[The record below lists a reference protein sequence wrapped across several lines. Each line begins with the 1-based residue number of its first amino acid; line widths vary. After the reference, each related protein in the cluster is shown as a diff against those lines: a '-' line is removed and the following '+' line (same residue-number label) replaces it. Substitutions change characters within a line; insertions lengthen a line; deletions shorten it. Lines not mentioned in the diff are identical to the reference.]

1 MNMSQN
7 APIAQADRM
16 VNAPLSKI
24 REVIAYAGKLEAQG
38 KKIVHLEIGEPDFD
52 TPEHIVRACKEAL
65 DAGKVHYGPVTGIF
79 ELRDAVARHY
89 NALYGCSYTADEVI
103 ITTGVEQGIFLTMN
117 AYLNPGDEILVPDP
131 GYLCYF
137 TLPNITGS
145 RAVSYPLEEKNK
157 FQLRAEDLEKLVTEH
172 TKTILLN
179 SPSNPC
185 GSMLDEKSLQI
196 VADMAEKHN
205 LLVIS
210 DEVYA
215 DMVYGGKKY
224 CSAASIPSLK
234 KRLIVLHGFSKY
246 FAMTGW
252 RLGYLLC
259 DKPLTDPIMR
269 LNFYNISCPNTFIQY
284 AGLAALTQD
293 DAPSRAMVKEYEAR
307 RNYMVEAL
315 NTLPGCSCG
324 MPDGA
329 FYIFLNIVKTGM
341 SADEFCRVM
350 IDDAGVSLTPGHV
363 FGNMGKDFVRVSYAN
378 SMDNLKLAVSLM
390 RECLEKRG
398 VK

>member
-1 MNMSQN
+1 MSNN

-24 REVIAYAGKLEAQG
+24 REVIAYASKLEAQG
-38 KKIVHLEIGEPDFD
+38 KRIVHLEIGEPDFN
-52 TPEHIVRACKEAL
+52 TPEHIVRACKKAMDE
-65 DAGKVHYGPVTGIF
+65 GKMHYGPVTGIA
-79 ELRDAVARHY
+79 ELRAAVAAHY
-89 NALYGCSYTADEVI
+89 NKLYGSSYTPDEVI
-103 ITTGVEQGIFLTMN
+103 ITTGVEQGIFLSMN

-137 TLPNITGS
+137 TLPHIAGAE
-145 RAVSYPLEEKNK
+145 AVSYPLDEKDD
-157 FQLRAEDLEKLVTEH
+157 FQLKSEELEKLVTPR
-172 TKTILLN
+172 TKAILLN

-185 GSMLDEKSLQI
+185 GSMLDESSLRI
-196 VADMAEKHN
+196 VADLAERHN

-224 CSAASIPSLK
+224 CSAASLPSLK

-259 DKPLTDPIMR
+259 DRALIDPLMR
-269 LNFYNISCPNTFIQY
+269 LNFYNLSCPNTFIQY
-284 AGLAALTQD
+284 AGLAALTED
-293 DAPSRAMVKEYEAR
+293 DAPSRAMIREYENR

-315 NTLPGCSCG
+315 NTLPGCSCR

-329 FYIFLNIVKTGM
+329 FYIFMNIVNTGM
-341 SADEFCRVM
+341 TADEFCRLM
-350 IDDAGVSLTPGHV
+350 IDEAGVSLTPGHV
-363 FGNMGKDFVRVSYAN
+363 FGSMGKDFVRVSYAN
-378 SMDNLKLAVSLM
+378 SMENLKLAVSLM
-390 RECLEKRG
+390 RECLEKKG
-398 VK
+398 AAK

>member
-1 MNMSQN
+1 MLNN
-7 APIAQADRM
+7 ASIPQADRM

-38 KKIVHLEIGEPDFD
+38 KRIVHLEIGEPDFA
-52 TPEHIVRACKEAL
+52 TPEHIVRACKNAL
-65 DAGKVHYGPVTGIF
+65 DEGKVHYGPVTGIA
-79 ELRDAVARHY
+79 ELREAVAEHY
-89 NALYGCSYTADEVI
+89 NKLYGCNYGADEVI
-103 ITTGVEQGIFLTMN
+103 ITTGVEHGIFLTMN

-137 TLPNITGS
+137 TLPHIAGAE
-145 RAVSYPLEEKNK
+145 AVSYPLDEKND
-157 FQLRAEDLEKLVTEH
+157 FQLKVEDLENLVTPN
-172 TKTILLN
+172 TKAILLN

-185 GSMLDEKSLQI
+185 GSMLDEQSMRI
-196 VADMAEKHN
+196 VAKLAERHN

-224 CSAASIPSLK
+224 CSAASLPSLR
-234 KRLIVLHGFSKY
+234 KRLVVLHGFSKY

-259 DKPLTDPIMR
+259 DRALNDPIMR
-269 LNFYNISCPNTFIQY
+269 LNFYNLSCPNTFIQY
-284 AGLAALTQD
+284 AGLAALTED
-293 DAPSRAMVKEYEAR
+293 DAPSRAMIREYEAR

-315 NTLPGCSCG
+315 NSLPGCSCL

-329 FYIFLNIVKTGM
+329 FYIFMNIANTGM
-341 SADEFCRVM
+341 SADEFCRIM
-350 IDDAGVSLTPGHV
+350 IDEAGVSLTPGHV
-363 FGNMGKDFVRVSYAN
+363 FGSMGKDFVRVSYAN
-378 SMDNLKLAVSLM
+378 SMENLTLAVSLM
-390 RECLEKRG
+390 RECLERRG
-398 VK
+398 VAK

>member
-1 MNMSQN
+1 MSNN

-38 KKIVHLEIGEPDFD
+38 KRIVHLEIGEPDFN
-52 TPEHIVRACKEAL
+52 TPDHIVRACKKAMDE
-65 DAGKVHYGPVTGIF
+65 GKMHYGPVTSIA
-79 ELRDAVARHY
+79 ELRAAVAAHY
-89 NALYGCSYTADEVI
+89 NKLYGSSYTPDEVI
-103 ITTGVEQGIFLTMN
+103 ITTGVEQGIFLSMN

-137 TLPNITGS
+137 TLPHIAGAE
-145 RAVSYPLEEKNK
+145 AVSYPLDEKDD
-157 FQLRAEDLEKLVTEH
+157 FQLKAEELEKLVTPR
-172 TKTILLN
+172 TKAILLN

-185 GSMLDEKSLQI
+185 GSMLDESSLRI
-196 VADMAEKHN
+196 VADLAERHN

-224 CSAASIPSLK
+224 CSAASLPSLK

-259 DKPLTDPIMR
+259 DRALIDPLMR
-269 LNFYNISCPNTFIQY
+269 LNFYNLSCPNTFIQY
-284 AGLAALTQD
+284 AGLAALTED
-293 DAPSRAMVKEYEAR
+293 DAPSRAMIREYENR

-315 NTLPGCSCG
+315 NTLPGCSCR

-329 FYIFLNIVKTGM
+329 FYIFMNIVNTGM
-341 SADEFCRVM
+341 TADEFCRLM
-350 IDDAGVSLTPGHV
+350 IDEAGVSLTPGHV
-363 FGNMGKDFVRVSYAN
+363 FGSMGKDFVRVSYAN
-378 SMDNLKLAVSLM
+378 SMENLKLAVSLM
-390 RECLEKRG
+390 RECLEKKG
-398 VK
+398 VAK

>member
-1 MNMSQN
+1 MSN
-7 APIAQADRM
+7 TSPLSQAERM

-24 REVIAYAGKLEAQG
+24 REVIAYAGKLEAAG
-38 KKIVHLEIGEPDFD
+38 KRIVHLEIGEPDVD
-52 TPEHIVRACKEAL
+52 TPKHIVQACKDAL
-65 DAGKVHYGPVTGIF
+65 DAGKVHYGPVTGIP
-79 ELRDAVARHY
+79 ELRAAVAKHY
-89 NALYGCSYTADEVI
+89 NALYGCDYAPEEVI
-103 ITTGVEQGIFLTMN
+103 ITSGVEQGIFLTMN

-145 RAVSYPLEEKNK
+145 KAVSYPLKEEDG
-157 FQLRAEDLEKLVTEH
+157 FQLKAESMEALITPK
-172 TKTILLN
+172 TKAILLN

-185 GSMLDEKSLQI
+185 GSMLDEASLRI
-196 VADMAEKHN
+196 VAELARKHN

-224 CSAASIPSLK
+224 CSAASLPSLRE
-234 KRLIVLHGFSKY
+234 RLVVLHGFSKY

-259 DKPLTDPIMR
+259 DRSLTDPIMR
-269 LNFYNISCPNTFIQY
+269 LNFYNLSCPNTFIQY
-284 AGLAALTQD
+284 AGLAALTED

-307 RNYMVEAL
+307 RNYMVEAI
-315 NTLPGCSCG
+315 NTLPGCTCR

-329 FYIFLNIVKTGM
+329 FYIFVNIAGTGM
-341 SADEFCRVM
+341 TADEFCRVM
-350 IDDAGVSLTPGHV
+350 IDEAGVSLTPGHV
-363 FGNMGKDFVRVSYAN
+363 FGSMGTDFVRVSYAN
-378 SMDNLKLAVSLM
+378 SMENLKLAISLM
-390 RECLEKRG
+390 RETLEKRG
-398 VK
+398 VAK

>member
-1 MNMSQN
+1 MSNN

-38 KKIVHLEIGEPDFD
+38 KRIVHLEIGEPDFN
-52 TPEHIVRACKEAL
+52 TPDHIVRACKKAMDE
-65 DAGKVHYGPVTGIF
+65 GKMHYGPVTGIA
-79 ELRDAVARHY
+79 ELRAAVAAHY
-89 NALYGCSYTADEVI
+89 NKLYGSSYTPDEVI
-103 ITTGVEQGIFLTMN
+103 ITTGVEQGIFLSMN

-137 TLPNITGS
+137 TLPHIAGAE
-145 RAVSYPLEEKNK
+145 AVSYPLDEKDD
-157 FQLRAEDLEKLVTEH
+157 FQLKAEELEKLVTPR
-172 TKTILLN
+172 TKAILLN

-185 GSMLDEKSLQI
+185 GSMLDESSLRI
-196 VADMAEKHN
+196 VADLAERHN

-224 CSAASIPSLK
+224 CSAASLPSLK

-246 FAMTGW
+246 FAMMGW

-259 DKPLTDPIMR
+259 DRALIDPLMR
-269 LNFYNISCPNTFIQY
+269 LNFYNLSCPNTFIQY
-284 AGLAALTQD
+284 AGLAALTED
-293 DAPSRAMVKEYEAR
+293 DAPSRAMIREYENR

-315 NTLPGCSCG
+315 NTLPGCSCR

-329 FYIFLNIVKTGM
+329 FYIFMNIVNTGM
-341 SADEFCRVM
+341 TADEFCRLM
-350 IDDAGVSLTPGHV
+350 IDEAGVSLTPGHV
-363 FGNMGKDFVRVSYAN
+363 FGSMGKDFVRVSYAN
-378 SMDNLKLAVSLM
+378 SMENLKLAVSLM
-390 RECLEKRG
+390 RECLEKKG
-398 VK
+398 VAK

>member
-1 MNMSQN
+1 MSNN

-38 KKIVHLEIGEPDFD
+38 KRIVHLEIGEPDFN
-52 TPEHIVRACKEAL
+52 TPDHIVRACKKAMDE
-65 DAGKVHYGPVTGIF
+65 GKMHYGPVTGIA
-79 ELRDAVARHY
+79 ELRAAVAAHY
-89 NALYGCSYTADEVI
+89 NKLYGSSYTPDEVI
-103 ITTGVEQGIFLTMN
+103 ITTGVEQGIFLSMN

-137 TLPNITGS
+137 TLPHIAGAE
-145 RAVSYPLEEKNK
+145 AVSYPLDEKDD
-157 FQLRAEDLEKLVTEH
+157 FQLKAEELEKLVTPR
-172 TKTILLN
+172 TKAILLN

-185 GSMLDEKSLQI
+185 GSMLDESSLRI
-196 VADMAEKHN
+196 VADLAERHN

-224 CSAASIPSLK
+224 CSAASLPSLK

-259 DKPLTDPIMR
+259 DRALIDPLMR
-269 LNFYNISCPNTFIQY
+269 LNFYNLSCPNTFIQY
-284 AGLAALTQD
+284 AGLAALTED
-293 DAPSRAMVKEYEAR
+293 DAPSRAMIREYENR

-315 NTLPGCSCG
+315 NTLPGCSCR

-329 FYIFLNIVKTGM
+329 FYIFMNIVNTGM
-341 SADEFCRVM
+341 TADEFCRLM
-350 IDDAGVSLTPGHV
+350 IDEAGVSLTPGHV
-363 FGNMGKDFVRVSYAN
+363 FGSMGKDFVRVSYAN
-378 SMDNLKLAVSLM
+378 SMENLKLAVSLM
-390 RECLEKRG
+390 RECLEKKG
-398 VK
+398 VAK

>member
-1 MNMSQN
+1 MSNN

-24 REVIAYAGKLEAQG
+24 REVIAYASKLEAQG
-38 KKIVHLEIGEPDFD
+38 KRIVHLEIGEPDFN
-52 TPEHIVRACKEAL
+52 TPEHIVRACKKAMDE
-65 DAGKVHYGPVTGIF
+65 GKMHYGPVTGIA
-79 ELRDAVARHY
+79 ELRAAVAAHY
-89 NALYGCSYTADEVI
+89 NKLYGSSYTPDEVI
-103 ITTGVEQGIFLTMN
+103 ITTGVEQGIFLSMN

-137 TLPNITGS
+137 TLPHIAGAE
-145 RAVSYPLEEKNK
+145 AVSYPLDEKDD
-157 FQLRAEDLEKLVTEH
+157 FQLKAEELEKLVTPR
-172 TKTILLN
+172 TKAILLN

-185 GSMLDEKSLQI
+185 GSMLDESSLRI
-196 VADMAEKHN
+196 VADLAERHN

-224 CSAASIPSLK
+224 CSAASLPSLK

-259 DKPLTDPIMR
+259 DRALIDPLMR
-269 LNFYNISCPNTFIQY
+269 LNFYNLSCPNTFIQY
-284 AGLAALTQD
+284 AGLAALTED
-293 DAPSRAMVKEYEAR
+293 DAPSRAMIREYENR

-315 NTLPGCSCG
+315 NTLPGCSCR

-329 FYIFLNIVKTGM
+329 FYIFMNIVNTGM
-341 SADEFCRVM
+341 TADEFCRLM
-350 IDDAGVSLTPGHV
+350 IDEAGVSLTPGHV
-363 FGNMGKDFVRVSYAN
+363 FGSMGKDFVRVSYAN
-378 SMDNLKLAVSLM
+378 SMENLKLAVSLM
-390 RECLEKRG
+390 RECLEKKG
-398 VK
+398 AAK

>member
-1 MNMSQN
+1 MSNN

-38 KKIVHLEIGEPDFD
+38 KRIVHLEIGEPDFN
-52 TPEHIVRACKEAL
+52 TPDHIVRACKKAMDE
-65 DAGKVHYGPVTGIF
+65 GKMHYGPVTGIA
-79 ELRDAVARHY
+79 EIRAAVAAHY
-89 NALYGCSYTADEVI
+89 NKLYGSSYTPDEVI
-103 ITTGVEQGIFLTMN
+103 ITTGVEQGIFLSMN

-137 TLPNITGS
+137 TLPHIAGAE
-145 RAVSYPLEEKNK
+145 AVSYPLDEKDD
-157 FQLRAEDLEKLVTEH
+157 FQLKAEELEKLVTPR
-172 TKTILLN
+172 TKAILLN

-185 GSMLDEKSLQI
+185 GSMLDESSLRI
-196 VADMAEKHN
+196 VADLAERHN

-224 CSAASIPSLK
+224 CSAASLPSLK

-259 DKPLTDPIMR
+259 DRALIDPLMR
-269 LNFYNISCPNTFIQY
+269 LNFYNLSCPNTFIQY
-284 AGLAALTQD
+284 AGLAALTED
-293 DAPSRAMVKEYEAR
+293 DAPSRAMIREYENR

-315 NTLPGCSCG
+315 NTLPGCSCR

-329 FYIFLNIVKTGM
+329 FYIFMNIVNTGM
-341 SADEFCRVM
+341 TADEFCRLM
-350 IDDAGVSLTPGHV
+350 IDEAGVSLTPGHV
-363 FGNMGKDFVRVSYAN
+363 FGSMGKDFVRVSYAN
-378 SMDNLKLAVSLM
+378 SMENLKLAVSLM
-390 RECLEKRG
+390 RECLEKKG
-398 VK
+398 VAK

>member
-1 MNMSQN
+1 MSNN

-38 KKIVHLEIGEPDFD
+38 KRIVHLEIGEPDFN
-52 TPEHIVRACKEAL
+52 TPEHIVRACKKAMDE
-65 DAGKVHYGPVTGIF
+65 GKMHYGPVTGIA
-79 ELRDAVARHY
+79 ELRAAVAAHY
-89 NALYGCSYTADEVI
+89 NKLYGSSYTPDEVI
-103 ITTGVEQGIFLTMN
+103 ITTGVEQGIFLSMN

-137 TLPNITGS
+137 TLPHIAGAE
-145 RAVSYPLEEKNK
+145 AVSHPLDEKDD
-157 FQLRAEDLEKLVTEH
+157 FQLKAEELEKLVTPR
-172 TKTILLN
+172 TKAILLN

-185 GSMLDEKSLQI
+185 GSMLDESSLRI
-196 VADMAEKHN
+196 VADLAERHN

-224 CSAASIPSLK
+224 CSAASLPSLK

-259 DKPLTDPIMR
+259 DRALIDPLMR
-269 LNFYNISCPNTFIQY
+269 LNFYNLSCPNTFIQY
-284 AGLAALTQD
+284 AGLAALTED
-293 DAPSRAMVKEYEAR
+293 DAPSRAMIREYENR

-315 NTLPGCSCG
+315 NTLPGCSCR

-329 FYIFLNIVKTGM
+329 FYIFMNIVNTGM
-341 SADEFCRVM
+341 TADEFCRLM
-350 IDDAGVSLTPGHV
+350 IDEAGVSLTPGHV
-363 FGNMGKDFVRVSYAN
+363 FGSMGKDFVRVSYAN
-378 SMDNLKLAVSLM
+378 SMENLKLAVSLM
-390 RECLEKRG
+390 RECLEKKG
-398 VK
+398 AAK